1 MRRKKTEPKN
11 PPTKTIIFIAFIS
24 FLIVNPIRTYGTENC
39 SIRLIINEKY
49 SFECPQ
55 NSKDQKNEK
64 KDDYIEN
71 LNFARKIC
79 SLLEDCPS
87 IYETQNIFKALLKSG
102 VIYDFKISPDEN
114 NIQIKLEKREFIKK
128 VAIKNEIQ
136 DKKLAEEINTELKRN
151 FENRFFQ
158 ENLPQICENILRK
171 YGIKNP
177 TCETKIKKE
186 ILYLKIKGEIEKI
199 KDVILNIQDEKIK
212 EEIEK
217 LAEDIVGEVA
227 SEYKINETEKKLK
240 LKLNRLG
247 FFKAQIKLTYNKEQ
261 KLEISISPGKIHVI
275 FLWIEKA
282 EKIGIDTGEIK
293 KKILQIP
300 NISEVSVKN
309 LIYDELKKEGIPVKK
324 IKYEETELE
333 DLAIVS
339 INVELEKLYYLSEF
353 SIVGLKKLNEN
364 EIKRKIGVDTTG
376 IINLFYP
383 RYALYS
389 EDKIE
394 SFIKSIIEY
403 ARSKGFEN
411 FKIEKI
417 ENRIEKDKMYVKVFV
432 DEGER
437 TVITSFE
444 TINFPENVS
453 HLIPK
458 TPIFY
463 DYNLIREVKEKL
475 ENYISEKGYMKF
487 TIAVSEIRE
496 NPRLKKIV
504 FTYVGDETK
513 SKLSKIFIESKTS
526 DEYIRKISA
535 IKEGEILSSKKIKDA
550 EDEIN
555 KTQYFSKANIVFS
568 KFGEENEN
576 SSIKNESKDEK
587 NFSEKFSH
595 SANNKYIG
603 VLYLKEGE
611 LNELNIS
618 GGISSTEGVRSEL
631 QFVRKNMFSGGVDLR
646 AGAKVAYWI
655 FPVGREYGLTF
666 LGARSEVTRR
676 KLIYNTDFSFLISP
690 YYISTF
696 LYTVQKPLS
705 TSVIFSYS
713 EGNIKIYSPFSF
725 ELRSLKSWVFDLKPE
740 TLNLNNIFLL
750 SPSFHFVKSFS
761 PNHRTLFS
769 IKTDTIK
776 PVSESLS
783 ERIEGIFEYY
793 NIKKFW
799 GIGLISSAGLLLYS
813 SIFTVPIEK
822 RFFLGGI
829 AGPRGYQ
836 EISIYPK
843 YIYTIE
849 GIEDSRK
856 SEKKFIIMTELYLPQ
871 ILIARPYFFFDM
883 GDVFHDFSKV
893 KLYKGIGPGILAET
907 LFGTFRLELGYGI
920 ERRTFLIHFSV
931 GFFRNIM

>member
-1 MRRKKTEPKN
+1 MQRKKTEPKN
-11 PPTKTIIFIAFIS
+11 FTSEKIIFTAVLFFSIIY
-24 FLIVNPIRTYGTENC
+24 PIRTYGIEKC
-39 SIRLIINEKY
+39 STRLIINEKQ
-49 SFECPQ
+49 SFECSQ
-55 NSKDQKNEK
+55 ITKSQQNEK

-71 LNFARKIC
+71 LKFARKIC
-79 SLLEDCPS
+79 ALLEDCPS
-87 IYETQNIFKALLKSG
+87 IYETQNILKALIKSG
-102 VIYDFKISPDEN
+102 AISDFKILTDEDK
-114 NIQIKLEKREFIKK
+114 IQIKLEKRKFIKK
-128 VAIKNEIQ
+128 VMVKNEIR
-136 DKKLAEEINTELKRN
+136 DKKLVREINAELKRN

-158 ENLPQICENILRK
+158 ENLSEICKDILRK

-177 TCETKIKKE
+177 TCETEIKNE

-199 KDVILNIQDEKIK
+199 NEVILNIQDEKIK

-217 LAEDIVGEVA
+217 FAEDIIGEVA
-227 SEYKINETEKKLK
+227 SEYKINEAEKKLK
-240 LKLNRLG
+240 LKLNELG
-247 FFKAQIKLTYNKEQ
+247 FFKAQIKITYNNDN

-282 EKIGIDTGEIK
+282 EKIGIDTAEIK
-293 KKILQIP
+293 KKIVQIP

-309 LIYDELKKEGIPVKK
+309 LIYDELKKEGITVKK
-324 IKYEETELE
+324 INYEETELE
-333 DLAIVS
+333 DLVIIS

-353 SIVGLKKLNEN
+353 SIVGLEKLNEN

-389 EDKIE
+389 EDKIKGL
-394 SFIKSIIEY
+394 IKSIIEY
-403 ARSKGFEN
+403 SKTKGFDN

-417 ENRIEKDKMYVKVFV
+417 EKRIEKDKMYVKVFV
-432 DEGER
+432 SEGER

-444 TINFPENVS
+444 TINFPENIS

-463 DYNLIREVKEKL
+463 DSNLIREIKEKL
-475 ENYISEKGYMKF
+475 ENYIAEKGYMKF
-487 TIAVSEIRE
+487 TIVVSEVRE
-496 NPRLKKIV
+496 NPKLKKIV
-504 FTYVGDETK
+504 FTYVGDEIK
-513 SKLSKIFIESKTS
+513 SKLSKIFVDSKTS
-526 DEYIRKISA
+526 EEYIKKISA
-535 IKEGEILSSKKIKDA
+535 IKEGEILSSKKIKNA
-550 EDEIN
+550 EEEIN
-555 KTQYFSKANIVFS
+555 RTQYFSTANMVFS
-568 KFGEENEN
+568 KFGEENESN
-576 SSIKNESKDEK
+576 FIKNQ
-587 NFSEKFSH
+587 SEDNENYQERYNYSTK
-595 SANNKYIG
+595 NKYIG
-603 VLYLKEGE
+603 IFYLKEGD

-618 GGISSTEGVRSEL
+618 GGISSTEGARSEI
-631 QFVRKNMFSGGVDLR
+631 QFVRKNMFSDGLDLK

-666 LGARSEVTRR
+666 LGARSEITRR
-676 KLIYNTDFSFLISP
+676 KLFYDTDFSFLISP

-705 TSVIFSYS
+705 TSLIFSYS
-713 EGNIKIYSPFSF
+713 KGNIKIYFPFSF
-725 ELRSLKSWVFDLKPE
+725 EFRSLKSWIFELKPE
-740 TLNLNNIFLL
+740 TLKLNNIIFF
-750 SPSFHFVKSFS
+750 SPSFQFVKSFS
-761 PNHRTLFS
+761 TNHKTLFS

-776 PVSESLS
+776 PISESLS

-829 AGPRGYQ
+829 GGPRGYQ

-849 GIEDSRK
+849 GLEDSRK
-856 SEKKFIIMTELYLPQ
+856 PEKKFIIMSELYLPQ
-871 ILIARPYFFFDM
+871 ILIARPYFFFDI
-883 GDVFHDFSKV
+883 GDVFHDFYKV
-893 KLYKGIGPGILAET
+893 KLYKGVGPGILAET
-907 LFGTFRLELGYGI
+907 PFGTFRLEIGYGI
-920 ERRTFLIHFSV
+920 ERKTFIIHFSV
-931 GFFRNIM
+931 GLFRNIM